1 MHLEKDLRM
10 RILRTL
16 TIGLLALICLT
27 GSLSAEIEK
36 PVKGKRYKL
45 AKNHGPWMI
54 MVAAIRDVDDEDRRV
69 EGGMTAWEAAD
80 AIVFALRQEGIPAY
94 TFSQDEKVAEISS
107 PSANENNGRRYV
119 AQHGYISVMAG
130 NFPSSDD
137 PKAKEAIEF
146 IKKGFSPS
154 FLKDPKSGGILPQT
168 PGRPS
173 AFSRAFMTVNPL
185 YEGTVR
191 DAAEDDML
199 VELNSGQKY
208 SLLQNKGKYSLV
220 VATFRG
226 SSVMQVGNEKS
237 SKAMGF
243 FEKNFG
249 TNLNEC
255 AENAAMLTEKMRN
268 AKKYGYESNFEAWV
282 LHGKYQSMVLV
293 GSFDSKDDPQIRIL
307 ATKFGGKMIRHPQ
320 TGDDVLAGEVFTVP
334 KTPKANRLPDYS
346 WLFDVKPHVIEVPGI
361 R

>member
-1 MHLEKDLRM
+1 MK
-10 RILRTL
+10 ILRSL
-16 TIGLLALICLT
+16 TICLLALICFT

-54 MVAAIRDVDDEDRRV
+54 MVAAIRDVDDETRRV
-69 EGGMTAWEAAD
+69 EGGMSAWEAAD
-80 AIVFALRQEGIPAY
+80 AIVFALRSEGIPAY
-94 TFSQDEKVAEISS
+94 TYSQDEQVAEISS
-107 PSANENNGRRYV
+107 PSASENHGRRYV

-137 PKAKEAIEF
+137 PKAKEAVEF
-146 IKKGFSPS
+146 IKREFSPA
-154 FLKDPKSGGILPQT
+154 FLKDPNSGGILPQT

-191 DAAEDDML
+191 DAKEDDMI

-220 VATFRG
+220 VATFKG

-237 SKAMGF
+237 SKALGF

-249 TNLNEC
+249 KSLDDC
-255 AENAAMLTEKMRN
+255 AMNAFLLTEKMRN
-268 AKKYGYESNFEAWV
+268 AKKYGYDTNFDAWV
-282 LHGKYQSMVLV
+282 YHDKYQSLVLI
-293 GSFDSKDDPQIRIL
+293 GSFDSRDDPQIRML
-307 ATKFGGKMIRHPQ
+307 ATKFGGKMIRHPK
-320 TGDDVLAGEVFTVP
+320 TGDDVMTGETFTVP
-334 KTPKANRLPDYS
+334 RIPKANQLPDYS
-346 WLFDVKPHVIEVPGI
+346 WLFDVKPRLMEVPRI